1 MKKIVVIIA
10 FIFSVL
16 SVPAIMAQ
24 TIEKDQTK
32 GVPIQVNKDQFLKY
46 IYDFEKNPQQW
57 IYAGKLPC
65 IIDFYADW
73 CAPCR
78 KLHPILDKIAAEYK
92 GKLIVYKVDTETQS
106 ELSSYFGIQSIPT
119 LVFVPVEGAPQAA
132 MGLMPQED
140 IEKVIKEVLGLDMP
154 GGKEI

>member
-1 MKKIVVIIA
+1 MKKILFILA
-10 FIFSVL
+10 CIFSVFTVSSL
-16 SVPAIMAQ
+16 FAQ

-32 GVPIQVNKDQFLKY
+32 GIPIQVNKEQFLKY

-57 IYAGKLPC
+57 TYKGKLPC
-65 IIDFYADW
+65 MIDFYVDW

-78 KLHPILDKIAAEYK
+78 KLHPILDQIAKEYK
-92 GKLIVYKVDTETQS
+92 GKIIVYKVDTETQR

-119 LVFVPVEGAPQAA
+119 LVFVPVDGAPQAA

-140 IEKVIKEVLGLDMP
+140 IEKVIKEVMGIDIA
-154 GGKEI
+154 GGKDI